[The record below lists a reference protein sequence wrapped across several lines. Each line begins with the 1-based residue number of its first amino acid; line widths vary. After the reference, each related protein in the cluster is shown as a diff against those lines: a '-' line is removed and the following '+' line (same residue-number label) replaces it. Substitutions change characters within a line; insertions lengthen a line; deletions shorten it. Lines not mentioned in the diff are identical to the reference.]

1 MSFDAKMTAKMA
13 VADTDAVLARMR
25 SDAPPQFDSDL
36 ARHFQPPVNNLSLI
50 AHSRYKAVEF
60 PPSPTKYPPSA
71 SKALHQSMAM
81 GGAGTLDMEAI
92 KKSHLPGAYPL
103 GSARP
108 IGTPLSSRAGA
119 PAAFGRAESPR
130 TRTRRCEDIMWRFE
144 EGQLSFDEAMQETSN
159 IHDRK
164 LQYERKPPP
173 RPTAGN
179 EGARENMRVAQEK
192 LREAQRENA
201 RLTNAL
207 QQPEGRHLGDLMN
220 HGHQPDSRP
229 VTPRAMTPRTR
240 EIHLEQDNAR
250 LRQQVSSLRT
260 SVITAAIPN
269 EAEPVYPGMPYQDG
283 IYYSARNSARNPE
296 IRKPRLVDGMGHE
309 QMLRE
314 AQLRV
319 QHNKQRQQLK
329 GMLQLSAKGGENVGV
344 DKLQIAARLAGV
356 ELPPRLAQSAR
367 TEQGSPRSRPQR
379 SPRALRALRNAPAA
393 PAEMVVPWRE
403 AMHQLDYPAVGTEG
417 VAREAMER
425 AAAKRKSL
433 VQEAAQARE
442 HKVNVLID
450 AEDEGITE
458 TELRAAHTK
467 IRDHFST
474 RFSQVRRGFMLLDED
489 ASGKLSYAELRSILL
504 MFNLQ
509 IPAKHVQKIIELADM
524 DGNGVIDY
532 AEFARII
539 SAQDICSLKNTLSN
553 NPDSAVSYTKTA
565 GLTKK
570 KYREGAAQMRPGVT
584 EKQVNEAAQAFKGEL
599 EEKYSRLTDAFK
611 FIDSDRT
618 GTLDRP
624 EVLRLLTEF
633 NIPDISH
640 ATIETLIDFADY
652 DGDGEINY
660 AEFARVLNSKDV
672 FALNDANMKARAQSP
687 R

>member
-1 MSFDAKMTAKMA
+1 MSFNHMA
-13 VADTDAVLARMR
+13 VQDTDAVLARRR
-25 SDAPPQFDSDL
+25 SDLPQQHDSDL

-60 PPSPTKYPPSA
+60 PPSPTKYPPPA
-71 SKALHQSMAM
+71 GKALHQSMAM
-81 GGAGTLDMEAI
+81 GGAGTLDMEALS
-92 KKSHLPGAYPL
+92 KKHLPGAYPL
-103 GSARP
+103 GNATARP
-108 IGTPLSSRAGA
+108 IGTPQSTGAGA

-144 EGQLSFDEAMQETSN
+144 EGQLSFDEAMQETST
-159 IHDRK
+159 IHERK

-173 RPTAGN
+173 RPAAGN
-179 EGARENMRVAQEK
+179 EGVRENMRIAQEK
-192 LREAQRENA
+192 LREAQRENL
-201 RLTNAL
+201 RLTDAL

-220 HGHQPDSRP
+220 HGLQPDSRP
-229 VTPRAMTPRTR
+229 VTPRAVTPRSR
-240 EIHLEQDNAR
+240 EVQLEQDNAR

-260 SVITAAIPN
+260 SVITAAIPD
-269 EAEPVYPGMPYQDG
+269 EAEAIYPGMPYQHG
-283 IYYSARNSARNPE
+283 IYPSARNSARNPE

-319 QHNKQRQQLK
+319 QHNKQRQQLR

-356 ELPPRLAQSAR
+356 ELPPRLAQSA
-367 TEQGSPRSRPQR
+367 QGSPRSRPQP
-379 SPRALRALRNAPAA
+379 SPRALRALRGAPAA
-393 PAEMVVPWRE
+393 PAVPDVPWRE
-403 AMHQLDYPAVGTEG
+403 AMYQVDYPAVGTEG
-417 VAREAMER
+417 VAREAMEM

-433 VQEAAQARE
+433 IREAATARE
-442 HKVNVLID
+442 HKVNVLIE
-450 AEDEGITE
+450 AEDSGITE
-458 TELRAAHTK
+458 KELRDAHTK
-467 IRDHFST
+467 IRNHFST

-539 SAQDICSLKNTLSN
+539 SAEDICSLKNTLSN
-553 NPDSAVSYTKTA
+553 NPDTAASYTKTV

-624 EVLRLLTEF
+624 EVMKLLVEF
-633 NIPDISH
+633 NIPDISK

-672 FALNDANMKARAQSP
+672 FAMTNANMKARAQSP